1 MVKGKTKSGIKFQLD
16 ERIKDDARF
25 LYYMAKSQDDEA
37 DTAEKSKAVMGM
49 LKLIFGDDD
58 GVISFMNT
66 VASVNKGVCDTERM
80 LSELT
85 EMFDAINNKV
95 ENIFD
100 NESGSVRT
108 AFLRFVDVYGIDNI
122 PLINIIQS
130 K

>member
-1 MVKGKTKSGIKFQLD
+1 MVKGKTRSGIKFQLD

-66 VASVNKGVCDTERM
+66 VASTNKGVCSIDVM

-85 EMFDAINNKV
+85 EMFEALNAKNSSSSHK
-95 ENIFD
+95 
-100 NESGSVRT
+100 
-108 AFLRFVDVYGIDNI
+108 
-122 PLINIIQS
+122 
-130 K
+130 